1 MQPADFVGSYFDAW
15 NRRDPQQVANHLTKD
30 GIYCDIPAQSQHV
43 WPELASHLAKV
54 FATDDCRYELEG
66 EILTSRNAIAFQYS
80 AYADCGD
87 PCWRGAEFLTM
98 RGRQAIQIRDYY
110 SESLPPAQAGNQQT
124 RKYAKSGL
132 DANAM
137 SQYKDRLSKLMARE
151 RVYLR
156 DDLTLPMLS
165 RMARCPVNHLSQVI
179 NAGFGVS
186 FFDFLNGYRI
196 EEAKRLLR
204 QPDRRGNSVLDVA
217 FAAGF
222 NSTSTFYTAF
232 KKANGQTPAEYRR
245 AQQAT
250 RQQAAG

>member
-1 MQPADFVGSYFDAW
+1 MHPADFVGSYFDAW
-15 NRRDPQQVANHLTKD
+15 NRRDPQQVADHLAKD
-30 GIYCDIPAQSQHV
+30 GIYCDIPARSQHI
-43 WPELASHLAKV
+43 WPELASYLAKV
-54 FATDDCRYELEG
+54 FDADDYRYELDG

-80 AYADCGD
+80 VYAHCRDAH

-98 RGRQAIQIRDYY
+98 RGRRAIQIKDYY
-110 SESLPPAQAGNQQT
+110 SELLLPAHKGVRQG

-132 DANAM
+132 NPAAM
-137 SQYKDRLSKLMARE
+137 ARYKDRLSKLMARE

-156 DDLTLPMLS
+156 DDLTLPKLS

-204 QPDRRGNSVLDVA
+204 QPGRCGNSVLDVA
-217 FAAGF
+217 FAVGF

-245 AQQAT
+245 AQRAT
-250 RQQAAG
+250 SQ